1 MRKII
6 AAGQCRFITEF
17 QDGVPNRAYPGDCI
31 LNAAAQLGN
40 SGYPIEFV
48 GECGTDRIGDEI
60 ISFLESNNVSTRS
73 IDRYT
78 EGLTPVTFTFNDAE
92 STRYE
97 KFPEQ
102 EFDFV
107 WPSVSEHDIVVFG
120 SYFAVSPRARKKLYE
135 FLEYAAERGAIIIY
149 LPDITQKE
157 IPNITRHKP
166 SILENL
172 EISDIIVSNSCELPH
187 IFGNNNDSNVY
198 SGNISF
204 YCDNFINI
212 DWTKGQINHYNK
224 NNLVTVP
231 LDLDKESD
239 VDKMQYSSQI
249 ASNIIRQIISGN
261 IYRKTLSEFKFKI

>member
-6 AAGQCRFITEF
+6 AAGQCRFVTEF
-17 QDGVPNRAYPGDCI
+17 HNGVPNSAYPGDCI
-31 LNAAAQLGN
+31 LNAAAKLGN
-40 SGYPIEFV
+40 SGFQVEFV

-60 ISFLESNNVSTRS
+60 VTFLKSNNVSTRS
-73 IDRYT
+73 VDRYS
-78 EGLTPVTFTFNDAE
+78 EGLTPVTFIFNDAE

-97 KFPEQ
+97 KYPEQ

-107 WPSVSEHDIVVFG
+107 WPSVCEHDIVLFG

-135 FLEYAAERGAIIIY
+135 FLEYASERGAMIIY

-172 EISDIIVSNSCELPH
+172 EISDIIVSNTAELLH
-187 IFGNNNDSNVY
+187 IFGNDNDDKVY
-198 SGNISF
+198 WGNISF

-212 DWTKGQINHYNK
+212 DWAKGQINHYNK
-224 NNLVTVP
+224 NNQVAIS
-231 LDLDKESD
+231 LDKESD
-239 VDKMQYSSQI
+239 GDKMLYSSQI
-249 ASNIIRQIISGN
+249 AANIIRQIISDN
-261 IYRKTLSEFKFKI
+261 IYRKNLSEFKLKK